1 MSLLLVDLDGTIRTA
16 KSGSVCPNGPK
27 DQELIPGAMSA
38 LNRYQRKG
46 YEIHGISNQGG
57 CEAVNPETGKPYKT
71 VKSTIAEMRY
81 LLRICPPLRS
91 VYFCPNYEGDGNEVV
106 HVERPWWLV
115 PFLGVSHEDRT
126 DGGCHPNYWS
136 GRGFRKPNAGMIHIA
151 HVQYNERTISASLAL
166 ENKPDERDLEPK
178 DIIFVGDRQSDEEAA
193 ESYGCQ
199 FIWAE
204 NLLHP
209 KPLFIGYNR
218 VVR

>member
-1 MSLLLVDLDGTIRTA
+1 MDKTPLADHQ
-16 KSGSVCPNGPK
+16 KE
-27 DQELIPGAMSA
+27 QLIA
-38 LNRYQRKG
+38 
-46 YEIHGISNQGG
+46 
-57 CEAVNPETGKPYKT
+57 
-71 VKSTIAEMRY
+71 
-81 LLRICPPLRS
+81 
-91 VYFCPNYEGDGNEVV
+91 
-106 HVERPWWLV
+106 
-115 PFLGVSHEDRT
+115 
-126 DGGCHPNYWS
+126 
-136 GRGFRKPNAGMIHIA
+136 
-151 HVQYNERTISASLAL
+151 LAL